1 MSLPLKVCNID
12 IRYMRIFYLECV
24 WYGEILC
31 DGALVQVEEDF
42 LINFLLFFLFL
53 FIKMKIINSES

>member
-12 IRYMRIFYLECV
+12 VRYIYLYMHIFYLECV

-31 DGALVQVEEDF
+31 DGAVVQVEEDF
-42 LINFLLFFLFL
+42 LLIFKFFLSNEDY
-53 FIKMKIINSES
+53 K

>member
-12 IRYMRIFYLECV
+12 IRYIYLYMHIFYLECV

-31 DGALVQVEEDF
+31 DGAVVQVEEVFFINISIF
-42 LINFLLFFLFL
+42 LSN
-53 FIKMKIINSES
+53 EDYE